1 MCKNKEKNNSQNIGY
16 KNNVI
21 WNDSPKIAGMT
32 NNVGNLSKDKAG
44 RQAELGDGYQR
55 NIINV
60 IELLNCFYYII
71 QIIF

>member
-1 MCKNKEKNNSQNIGY
+1 MESFLKKS
-16 KNNVI
+16 
-21 WNDSPKIAGMT
+21 
-32 NNVGNLSKDKAG
+32 G

-71 QIIF
+71 IQILF

>member
-1 MCKNKEKNNSQNIGY
+1 MN
-16 KNNVI
+16 
-21 WNDSPKIAGMT
+21 
-32 NNVGNLSKDKAG
+32 NNVGNLCQEKAG

-71 QIIF
+71 QIIFY